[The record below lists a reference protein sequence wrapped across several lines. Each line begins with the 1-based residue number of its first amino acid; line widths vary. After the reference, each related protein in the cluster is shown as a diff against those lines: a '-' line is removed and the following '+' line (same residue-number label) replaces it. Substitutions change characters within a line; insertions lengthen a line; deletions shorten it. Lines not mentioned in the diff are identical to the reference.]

1 MKVYCNPYHAL
12 DATGRL
18 AGACPWD
25 PDHKAG
31 APLFV
36 GAERV
41 LLESREREAR
51 HRGHPDGDTRERY
64 GFTFSPEPLSVP
76 EQYAR
81 FYHAAGRSGCLFV
94 PRDGRPPMDAW
105 HAARAA
111 AIADWKQRYGSEPDT
126 SVWAEQFP
134 LDADLAKRA
143 PTTPNGKD
151 GV

>member
-36 GAERV
+36 AAERV
-41 LLESREREAR
+41 LLESKEREAR

-81 FYHAAGRSGCLFV
+81 FYHSAGRSGCLFV

-105 HAARAA
+105 RAARAA

-143 PTTPNGKD
+143 PTMPNGKD